1 MGRLLDW
8 YHSIPWTQLAG
19 AKEQVG
25 IWAHAH
31 YLGFFWD
38 NSRDV
43 VLPYL
48 VDYKVWI
55 LGLVPCLLLESI
67 LPAVADNETRRA
79 SRWIDFC
86 YPILGGLTLFPFVRI
101 LVNGLQQVYKQ
112 HIPFLNTGVLDGTPM
127 IVQFLG
133 ALLVTDLMSYFAHYV
148 RHKVRWFWFFHTI
161 HHSQENLNP
170 FTNYRVHAFETI
182 INTAIRTIPMAF
194 VGGSAARWTWFV
206 VIDVIWHCFI
216 HANVRT
222 TLGPLGRIIVSPQF
236 HRIHHSSLKEHYDVN
251 YGERL
256 VLWDWL
262 FGTLHPDK
270 ATYPPTGVNGLE
282 SWSVERAAS
291 LRGLVTVWAGQ
302 VVYPFVKIGQSVRQR
317 TRRKKVSLSPSPQT
331 SSPPAP

>member
-1 MGRLLDW
+1 
-8 YHSIPWTQLAG
+8 
-19 AKEQVG
+19 
-25 IWAHAH
+25 
-31 YLGFFWD
+31 
-38 NSRDV
+38 
-43 VLPYL
+43 
-48 VDYKVWI
+48 
-55 LGLVPCLLLESI
+55 
-67 LPAVADNETRRA
+67 
-79 SRWIDFC
+79 
-86 YPILGGLTLFPFVRI
+86 
-101 LVNGLQQVYKQ
+101 
-112 HIPFLNTGVLDGTPM
+112 M

-291 LRGLVTVWAGQ
+291 LRGLVTVVGRPGCLPLREDRTVGPPTYAAQEGLAQ
-302 VVYPFVKIGQSVRQR
+302 PVPPTVFSSRALSVD
-317 TRRKKVSLSPSPQT
+317 TM
-331 SSPPAP
+331 